1 MKNTLSI
8 NNTNLMIKEY
18 KGKRVV
24 TFKDIDLV
32 HNRPA
37 GTARDRFNSNK
48 KHFVEGEDYYKIT
61 RSTSMYEF
69 HTLKNVPPKGLTLL
83 TESGYLMLVKSF
95 TDDLAWDVQR
105 QLVNSYFRA
114 QEAKQLEMYDYFEKK
129 YRGQE
134 VLTVADIAHYTGLER
149 CVVSWYASTKL
160 RRGVDCYLVNGN
172 DLSEFKRENPKV
184 STYISVLLL
193 ITRTGFQKICKS
205 YGIKLDSKVPALELK
220 EEPAKE
226 YALVRDNLEF
236 QQKKTAII
244 KRLNAIDTMLNMLD
258 EKCVEVNRYHRLT
271 GALKDILS
279 PLIIEVCDCAEIMPN
294 TTSTYTRT

>member
-1 MKNTLSI
+1 MTRTI
-8 NNTNLMIKEY
+8 TVNNQNIQIKQY
-18 KGKRVV
+18 DGKRVV

-37 GTARDRFNSNK
+37 GTARKRFNDNRI
-48 KHFVEGEDYYKIT
+48 HFIKNEDYFKIT
-61 RSTSMYEF
+61 PSEF
-69 HTLKNVPPKGLTLL
+69 RTTIGIMDKRQQNDITLL